1 MSEIKRDLHADLA
14 ICNAATAGP
23 WEWGVDNGESLLQ
36 NSRGVPVVFI
46 SEPGITDADAR
57 FIAEARTGWPHA
69 IERALAAEKE
79 VARLTGLVGSLRVN
93 DRDKTRK
100 IAEVEADVERLR
112 LIFGHPLVYEALAH
126 YTDEHIDS
134 DARPDD
140 WEAVFDARVEALKLA
155 KEATADDH

>member
-1 MSEIKRDLHADLA
+1 MTTDKRDLHADLA
-14 ICNAATAGP
+14 ICNAATAHVNNDTRLRYD
-23 WEWGVDNGESLLQ
+23 WNGDEF
-36 NSRGVPVVFI
+36 VVTTWDGIELAMDI
-46 SEPGITDADAR
+46 SDECFAR

-69 IERALAAEKE
+69 IERAQRAEAE
-79 VARLTGLVGSLRVN
+79 VA
-93 DRDKTRK
+93 
-100 IAEVEADVERLR
+100 RLR

-140 WEAVFDARVEALKLA
+140 WETVFDARVEAFKLA